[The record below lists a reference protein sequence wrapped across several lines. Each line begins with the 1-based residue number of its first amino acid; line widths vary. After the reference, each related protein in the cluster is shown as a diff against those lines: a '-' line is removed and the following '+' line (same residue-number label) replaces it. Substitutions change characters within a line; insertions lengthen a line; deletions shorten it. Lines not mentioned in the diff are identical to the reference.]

1 MKLLFGIEH
10 PIILITLFLTFSARQ
25 IPENSYPEQNC
36 INLESGQK
44 GFIQLAKREEP
55 GEPLVIYGRVIDRNT
70 NQPIQDASLFLYQTD
85 SSGIYNAAGGPD
97 VQARIR
103 GTLQTN
109 ESGCFKI
116 KTILPGDY
124 PGQKNSRHLHYI
136 INANG
141 YKELKSLLFFKGF
154 TTENITS
161 EGPLAVVDIKKEKNG
176 TWVGSIDV
184 SIERSNSSIR

>member
-1 MKLLFGIEH
+1 MKLLFGMEH
-10 PIILITLFLTFSARQ
+10 PVVVVALFLTGSGRQ
-25 IPENSYPEQNC
+25 IPENSYREQNC
-36 INLESGQK
+36 INLESGQR

-55 GEPLVIYGRVIDRNT
+55 GEPLVIYGKVIDLKT
-70 NQPIQDASLFLYQTD
+70 NQPVQNASLFLYQTD

-97 VQARIR
+97 DQARIR
-103 GTLQTN
+103 GTIQTN

-116 KTILPGDY
+116 NTILPGDY

-176 TWVGSIDV
+176 NWIGSINMRL
-184 SIERSNSSIR
+184 ERSNSSIR